1 MIGRNRQP
9 QFEDHMKMP
18 YTEAVINEIQRFA
31 NFAPLGIPRKT
42 IKNTTFR
49 GFFLPKVKP
58 HSPRRGL
65 QPSSWCLDAPF
76 YLQLSNLTPILQ
88 SKNPPAT
95 TSASPGSS
103 D

>member
-18 YTEAVINEIQRFA
+18 YTEAVINEILRFA

-49 GFFLPKVKP
+49 GFFLPKVQP
-58 HSPRRGL
+58 CSRRRGL

-76 YLQLSNLTPILQ
+76 
-88 SKNPPAT
+88 
-95 TSASPGSS
+95 
-103 D
+103 